1 MIARNMLAVL
11 DNNYNAANPQKMTLL
26 GAKRWNVQWS
36 KRSNTYVAKKVNVK
50 KTFSFREELM
60 DATIFRLSDSKYI
73 AIEFRVGISSCLNIM
88 HVLSVFWQKLLHVSK
103 VRICHNI
110 MHVVSVF
117 WQKLLFVCEVR
128 IFFLST

>member
-1 MIARNMLAVL
+1 MLAVL
-11 DNNYNAANPQKMTLL
+11 GNNFNAANPQKMTLL

-36 KRSNTYVAKKVNVK
+36 KRSKTYVAKKVNVK
-50 KTFSFREELM
+50 KTFSFHEELM
-60 DATIFRLSDSKYI
+60 DVTIFCLSNSKYI
-73 AIEFRVGISSCLNIM
+73 AIEFRAGISSCLNM